1 MIYIIDHNDS
11 FTYNVVHQFS
21 LFDKVE
27 CDNYNEID
35 KTKLKKLCNRIFE
48 LGYSNYTVDVVVNQ
62 KHIEEYKELEIEGT
76 TFHEGVYN
84 TINKNLS
91 ILKWDTDFI
100 SEKEELVLF
109 VSDNIIIEND
119 FLKLDLAKV
128 FGRNNFSIIG
138 NFPYNIS
145 SQIVFKIL
153 EHRTMVSE
161 MCGMFQYE
169 VAERICESEGTKKY
183 GILSVLTQAFFDVE
197 LLFEVSNNLFIPHPK
212 VNSAVILLKRKQ
224 VINLDC
230 DEKLFFKIVKLSFQQ
245 RRKTIRNSLKKIN
258 LSNNLR
264 EDSIFDNRPE
274 QLSVNQFVKLTKLVQ
289 GDLKM

>member
-1 MIYIIDHNDS
+1 MQFVKPKKSLGQHFLKDNNIANKIVESLDQNSKNVLEIGPGTGILTR
-11 FTYNVVHQFS
+11 FLIKKKYNLKLV
-21 LFDKVE
+21 
-27 CDNYNEID
+27 EID
-35 KTKLKKLCNRIFE
+35 NE
-48 LGYSNYTVDVVVNQ
+48 S
-62 KHIEEYKELEIEGT
+62 
-76 TFHEGVYN
+76 
-84 TINKNLS
+84 
-91 ILKWDTDFI
+91 
-100 SEKEELVLF
+100 VLF
-109 VSDNIIIEND
+109 LINQLGIDENMIIEND
-119 FLKLDLAKV
+119 FLKLDLQKV
-128 FGRNNFSIIG
+128 FGGNNFSIIG

-153 EHRTMVSE
+153 EYRTMVSE

-197 LLFEVSNNLFIPHPK
+197 LLFEVSNHLFIPPPK

>member
-1 MIYIIDHNDS
+1 MQFVKPKKSLGQHFLKDNNIANKIVESLDQNSKNVLEIGPGTGILTR
-11 FTYNVVHQFS
+11 FLIKKKYNLKLV
-21 LFDKVE
+21 
-27 CDNYNEID
+27 EID
-35 KTKLKKLCNRIFE
+35 NE
-48 LGYSNYTVDVVVNQ
+48 S
-62 KHIEEYKELEIEGT
+62 
-76 TFHEGVYN
+76 
-84 TINKNLS
+84 
-91 ILKWDTDFI
+91 
-100 SEKEELVLF
+100 VLF
-109 VSDNIIIEND
+109 LINQLGIDENIIIEND
-119 FLKLDLAKV
+119 FLKLDLQKV
-128 FGRNNFSIIG
+128 FGGNNFSIIG

-153 EHRTMVSE
+153 EYRTMVSE

-197 LLFEVSNNLFIPHPK
+197 LLFEVSNHLFIPPPK

>member
-1 MIYIIDHNDS
+1 
-11 FTYNVVHQFS
+11 
-21 LFDKVE
+21 
-27 CDNYNEID
+27 
-35 KTKLKKLCNRIFE
+35 
-48 LGYSNYTVDVVVNQ
+48 
-62 KHIEEYKELEIEGT
+62 
-76 TFHEGVYN
+76 
-84 TINKNLS
+84 
-91 ILKWDTDFI
+91 
-100 SEKEELVLF
+100 
-109 VSDNIIIEND
+109 
-119 FLKLDLAKV
+119 
-128 FGRNNFSIIG
+128 
-138 NFPYNIS
+138 
-145 SQIVFKIL
+145 
-153 EHRTMVSE
+153 MVSE

-197 LLFEVSNNLFIPHPK
+197 LLFEVSNHLFIPPPK
-212 VNSAVILLKRKQ
+212 VNSAVILLKRKK

-274 QLSVNQFVKLTKLVQ
+274 QLSVNQFIKLTKLVQ

>member
-1 MIYIIDHNDS
+1 MQFVKPKKSLGQHFLKDNNVANKIVESLDQNSKNVLEIGPGTGILTR
-11 FTYNVVHQFS
+11 FLIKKKYNLKLV
-21 LFDKVE
+21 
-27 CDNYNEID
+27 EID
-35 KTKLKKLCNRIFE
+35 NE
-48 LGYSNYTVDVVVNQ
+48 S
-62 KHIEEYKELEIEGT
+62 
-76 TFHEGVYN
+76 
-84 TINKNLS
+84 
-91 ILKWDTDFI
+91 
-100 SEKEELVLF
+100 VLF
-109 VSDNIIIEND
+109 LINQLGIDENIIIEND
-119 FLKLDLAKV
+119 FLKLDLPKV
-128 FGRNNFSIIG
+128 FGGNNFSIIG

-153 EHRTMVSE
+153 EYRTMVSE

-197 LLFEVSNNLFIPHPK
+197 LLFEVSNHLFIPPPK

-274 QLSVNQFVKLTKLVQ
+274 QLSVNQFVRLTKLVQ

>member
-1 MIYIIDHNDS
+1 LQFVKPKKSLGQHFLKDNNIANKIVESLDQNSKNVLEIGPGTGILTR
-11 FTYNVVHQFS
+11 FLIKKKYNLKLV
-21 LFDKVE
+21 
-27 CDNYNEID
+27 EID
-35 KTKLKKLCNRIFE
+35 NE
-48 LGYSNYTVDVVVNQ
+48 S
-62 KHIEEYKELEIEGT
+62 
-76 TFHEGVYN
+76 
-84 TINKNLS
+84 
-91 ILKWDTDFI
+91 
-100 SEKEELVLF
+100 VLF
-109 VSDNIIIEND
+109 LINQLGIDENIIIEND
-119 FLKLDLAKV
+119 FLKLDLQKV
-128 FGRNNFSIIG
+128 FGGNNFSIIG

-153 EHRTMVSE
+153 EYRTMVSE

-197 LLFEVSNNLFIPHPK
+197 LLFEVSNHLFIPPPK

>member
-1 MIYIIDHNDS
+1 LQFVKPKKSLGQHFLKDNNIANKIVESLDQNSKNVLEIGPGTGILTR
-11 FTYNVVHQFS
+11 FLIKKKYNLKLV
-21 LFDKVE
+21 
-27 CDNYNEID
+27 EID
-35 KTKLKKLCNRIFE
+35 NE
-48 LGYSNYTVDVVVNQ
+48 S
-62 KHIEEYKELEIEGT
+62 
-76 TFHEGVYN
+76 
-84 TINKNLS
+84 
-91 ILKWDTDFI
+91 
-100 SEKEELVLF
+100 VLF
-109 VSDNIIIEND
+109 LINQLGIDENIIIEND
-119 FLKLDLAKV
+119 FLKLDLQKV
-128 FGRNNFSIIG
+128 FGGNNFSIIG

-153 EHRTMVSE
+153 EYRTMVSE

-197 LLFEVSNNLFIPHPK
+197 LLFEVSNHLFIPPPK
-212 VNSAVILLKRKQ
+212 VNSAVILFKRKQ

>member
-1 MIYIIDHNDS
+1 MQFVKPKKSLGQHFLKDNNIANKIVESLDQNSKNVLEIGPGTGILTRFLIKKKYNLKLVEIDNDS
-11 FTYNVVHQFS
+11 
-21 LFDKVE
+21 
-27 CDNYNEID
+27 
-35 KTKLKKLCNRIFE
+35 
-48 LGYSNYTVDVVVNQ
+48 
-62 KHIEEYKELEIEGT
+62 
-76 TFHEGVYN
+76 
-84 TINKNLS
+84 
-91 ILKWDTDFI
+91 
-100 SEKEELVLF
+100 VLF
-109 VSDNIIIEND
+109 LINQLGIDQNIIIEND
-119 FLKLDLAKV
+119 FLKLDLPKV
-128 FGRNNFSIIG
+128 FGGNNFSIIG

-153 EHRTMVSE
+153 EYRTMVSE

-197 LLFEVSNNLFIPHPK
+197 LLFEVSNHLFIPPPK